1 MNAIQPAN
9 AQVVTG
15 RAASASEEAGPAA
28 ALLKRRSSTPGRGRR
43 LAWEALRQLP
53 LLVMAVAVLF
63 PLYFMVSNSL
73 KTDGAFAASAL
84 KPATSLTLSKYQ
96 KALTT
101 GGLGRFFLNS
111 TIITV
116 VSVTVATTAAALAA
130 FAFAT
135 MRFRGRETIFRVML
149 PTMAIPSIVLLV
161 PQFRLMSHLG
171 LLNTRWS
178 VIILYIGVMLPL
190 SIYLFRNVFLAFP
203 RELLDAAAIDGCGV
217 LGTFWRVVVPASR
230 PVIITTV
237 LVNTVFA
244 WNELLL
250 ALVFLQSEQQRTLVV
265 GLTVFNSLY
274 SLDVPELMAGM
285 TLATI
290 PVVAFYLFG
299 QRYLVRGL
307 MSGVGR

>member
-1 MNAIQPAN
+1 MSAN
-9 AQVVTG
+9 A
-15 RAASASEEAGPAA
+15 SAA
-28 ALLKRRSSTPGRGRR
+28 AKDPGVRRGLARPASSRGRR
-43 LAWEALRQLP
+43 ASRIAVEALRQAP
-53 LLVMAVAVLF
+53 LLAMAVAVLF

-73 KTDGAFAASAL
+73 KSDRAFASNAL
-84 KPATSLTLSKYQ
+84 APATSPTLSKYGH
-96 KALTT
+96 ALST
-101 GGLGRFFLNS
+101 GGLARFFLNS

-116 VSVTVATTAAALAA
+116 VSVTVATAAAALAA
-130 FAFAT
+130 FALAT
-135 MRFRGRETIFRVML
+135 MEFRGREWIFRIML

-190 SIYLFRNVFLAFP
+190 SMYLFRNVFLAFP
-203 RELLDAAAIDGCGV
+203 RELLDAASIDGCGV
-217 LGTFWRVVVPASR
+217 LMTFWRVVVPASR
-230 PVIITTV
+230 PVVITTL

-250 ALVFLQSEQQRTLVV
+250 ALVFLQSQQQRTLVV

-285 TLATI
+285 TIATV

-307 MSGVGR
+307 MGGLGR

>member
-1 MNAIQPAN
+1 MA
-9 AQVVTG
+9 G
-15 RAASASEEAGPAA
+15 RV
-28 ALLKRRSSTPGRGRR
+28 
-43 LAWEALRQLP
+43 LRQIP
-53 LLVMAVAVLF
+53 LLLMAVAVLF
-63 PLYFMVSNSL
+63 PLYFMVSNSF
-73 KTDGAFAASAL
+73 KSDHAFASNAL
-84 KPATSLTLSKYQ
+84 EPPTSPTLGKYRA
-96 KALTT
+96 ALTT
-101 GGLGRFFLNS
+101 AGLGRFFLNS

-116 VSVTVATTAAALAA
+116 VSVTIATAAAALAA
-130 FAFAT
+130 YALAT
-135 MRFRGRETIFRVML
+135 LRFRGRETFFRVML

-171 LLNTRWS
+171 LVNTRWS

-203 RELLDAAAIDGCGV
+203 TELLDAAAIDGCSV
-217 LGTFWRVVVPASR
+217 LGAFWRIVVPASR
-230 PVIITTV
+230 PAIVTTL

-250 ALVFLQSEQQRTLVV
+250 ALVFLQDQHQRTLVV

-307 MSGVGR
+307 LSGMGH

>member
-1 MNAIQPAN
+1 M
-9 AQVVTG
+9 
-15 RAASASEEAGPAA
+15 
-28 ALLKRRSSTPGRGRR
+28 AL
-43 LAWEALRQLP
+43 
-53 LLVMAVAVLF
+53 AVLF

-73 KTDGAFAASAL
+73 KSDRAFAANAL
-84 KPATSLTLSKYQ
+84 EPATSPTLSKYAH
-96 KALTT
+96 ALTT
-101 GGLGRFFLNS
+101 GGLARFFLNS
-111 TIITV
+111 TIITA
-116 VSVTVATTAAALAA
+116 VSVTLATTAAGLAA
-130 FAFAT
+130 FALAT

-203 RELLDAAAIDGCGV
+203 TELLDAAAIDGCGV
-217 LGTFWRVVVPASR
+217 LGTFWRVVVPSSR
-230 PVIITTV
+230 PVIVTTL

-250 ALVFLQSEQQRTLVV
+250 ALVFLQSQQQRTLVV
-265 GLTVFNSLY
+265 GLTVFSSLY

>member
-1 MNAIQPAN
+1 MI
-9 AQVVTG
+9 AQASTASTEPRIHRAVVRRGTSRRQ
-15 RAASASEEAGPAA
+15 RA
-28 ALLKRRSSTPGRGRR
+28 RR
-43 LAWEALRQLP
+43 LAWQVLRQIP
-53 LLVMAVAVLF
+53 LLAMAVVVLF

-73 KTDGAFAASAL
+73 KSDQAFAANAL
-84 KPATSLTLSKYQ
+84 EPATSPTLSKYGH
-96 KALTT
+96 ALTT
-101 GGLGRFFLNS
+101 GGLARFFLNS

-116 VSVTVATTAAALAA
+116 VSVTVATMAAALAA
-130 FAFAT
+130 YALAT
-135 MRFRGRETIFRVML
+135 MHFRGRETIFRVML
-149 PTMAIPSIVLLV
+149 PAMAIPSIVLLV
-161 PQFRLMSHLG
+161 PQFRLMTHLG
-171 LLNTRWS
+171 LVNTRWS

-217 LGTFWRVVVPASR
+217 LSTFWRVVVPASR
-230 PVIITTV
+230 PVIVTTL

-250 ALVFLQSEQQRTLVV
+250 ALVFLQSQQQRTLVV
-265 GLTVFNSLY
+265 GLTVFSSLY

-290 PVVAFYLFG
+290 PIVAFYLFG

>member
-1 MNAIQPAN
+1 MSSH
-9 AQVVTG
+9 VS
-15 RAASASEEAGPAA
+15 AASDRSRLDQRRASARHPS
-28 ALLKRRSSTPGRGRR
+28 RRR
-43 LAWEALRQLP
+43 LGRLGVEALRQIP
-53 LLVMAVAVLF
+53 LLAMAVAVLF
-63 PLYFMVSNSL
+63 PIYFMVSNSL
-73 KTDGAFAASAL
+73 KTDRAFAGNAL
-84 KPATSLTLSKYQ
+84 EPATSPTLSKYGH
-96 KALTT
+96 ALTT
-101 GGLGRFFLNS
+101 AGLAHFFLNS

-130 FAFAT
+130 FALAT
-135 MRFRGRETIFRVML
+135 MEFRGRELIFKVML

-161 PQFRLMSHLG
+161 PQFRLMVHLG
-171 LLNTRWS
+171 LVNTRWS

-190 SIYLFRNVFLAFP
+190 SVYLFRNVFRAFP
-203 RELLDAAAIDGCGV
+203 RELLDAATIDGCGV

-230 PVIITTV
+230 PVIVTTL

-250 ALVFLQSEQQRTLVV
+250 ALVFLQSQQQRTLVV
-265 GLTVFNSLY
+265 GLTVFSSLY

-290 PVVAFYLFG
+290 PIVAFYLLG
-299 QRYLVRGL
+299 QRYLIRGL